1 MKRIFALAVGVF
13 LSVFLV
19 GTVNAAPDRSHSG
32 NPQVQK
38 SEAGGKKAMKA
49 MREREQKVREV
60 KKRALAMRQNA
71 LYGKSG
77 TQSQRKGK

>member
-1 MKRIFALAVGVF
+1 MKRLLALAVGVF

-19 GTVNAAPDRSHSG
+19 VSVNAASASAAG

-38 SEAGGKKAMKA
+38 SEKGGKKAMMA
-49 MREREQKVREV
+49 MRQREQKVREV
-60 KKRALAMRQNA
+60 KKQALAMRQNA

-77 TQSQRKGK
+77 TQNKRKGK

>member
-1 MKRIFALAVGVF
+1 MKRLLALAFGVF

-19 GTVNAAPDRSHSG
+19 VSVNAASDSTAA

-38 SEAGGKKAMKA
+38 SEKGGKKAMMA
-49 MREREQKVREV
+49 TRDREQKVREV

-77 TQSQRKGK
+77 TNNLRQGK